1 MYLFQC
7 NEVEHLQKDLCD
19 KEKTLKDNIKD
30 IAQLDEGLLLIDEQ
44 YNGLLS
50 ERKKMEENEQ
60 TKQMKNDDNNG
71 VLMAAFNGLDLSRT
85 PQPANGVAS
94 RREADHGERNGVPA
108 LSPNPSEAPSTST
121 LLEKCRNP
129 LAHSIHCAMRIL
141 RQNIATQKAQIMK
154 NLELNNCDKNQL
166 DDDIAK
172 LQQLQKQ
179 YVQYE
184 KDVSYNE
191 EPPNRMEFCISDDG
205 DISSED
211 LLRAISCDL
220 NSNSSDGR
228 ENRGKY
234 SAIGSDDTTMPANI
248 SYTNDS
254 VINRSRLSNNCR
266 L

>member
-1 MYLFQC
+1 M
-7 NEVEHLQKDLCD
+7 CD

-44 YNGLLS
+44 YSGMLT
-50 ERKKMEENEQ
+50 ERKKLEENEQ
-60 TKQMKNDDNNG
+60 TKQMKNEDNN
-71 VLMAAFNGLDLSRT
+71 LMAAFNGLDLSRMPHT
-85 PQPANGVAS
+85 NGTANKRDVEHS
-94 RREADHGERNGVPA
+94 ERNGS
-108 LSPNPSEAPSTST
+108 LTSTPNHSEAPSTST

-129 LAHSIHCAMRIL
+129 QAHSIHCAMRIL

-184 KDVSYNE
+184 KDVSYND

-211 LLRAISCDL
+211 LLRAINCDL

-248 SYTNDS
+248 AYANDGIIS
-254 VINRSRLSNNCR
+254 RSRLSNNCKLVYIFSR
-266 L
+266 YLAPPN